1 MKDHRTMSLN
11 EDQTTAENE
20 NPDTSAR
27 ETAVAE
33 AEGVEPE
40 EFRLSLSVDIQDTG
54 PCKKHVRITI
64 PQSDVSH
71 FLEEEIGGMVDKAS
85 VPGFRVGHVP
95 RKLVELRFRQEL
107 NDQVKQK
114 MLIQSLEQ
122 VAEDYDLDPIN
133 EPDIDLENID
143 LAQEGDF
150 VYEFDVEVRPT
161 FDLPDYQGLTIKRSV
176 REINDEDID
185 AYQNRFLMQYS
196 QLVPCEEAAEVG
208 DSLSMGIEFQ
218 HNGETL
224 HKISELSVRVL
235 PTLRFYDAE
244 LGEFDKLM
252 VGVQAEEN
260 READLTISTEAESVE
275 MRGETVK
282 AVFNVHDVKR
292 VRMPEM
298 NKEFLQRVGV
308 ETEEE
313 LREEIRATLERQV
326 TYQQRQSTREQ
337 VLEKITES
345 ADWELPE
352 DLVLRQVENALRRE
366 ILEMQQAGFTSPE
379 IQARENELRQKA
391 VSTTRRALKEHF
403 VLDKIAITEDISVG
417 ATDIE
422 FEIQMMSTQRGES
435 PRRVR
440 ARLQKSGMIENLE
453 AQIRERKAVDF
464 ILSKAE
470 FNDVP
475 MEKPNED
482 RVEAVPH
489 SVCGMTIE
497 PEAVSGQED
506 N

>member
-1 MKDHRTMSLN
+1 MSPN
-11 EDQTTAENE
+11 EDPTTDEND
-20 NPDTSAR
+20 NPETSSA

-40 EFRLSLSVDIQDTG
+40 DFRLSLTADIQETG
-54 PCKKHVRITI
+54 PCKKHVRITV
-64 PQSDVSH
+64 PQSDISH

-85 VPGFRVGHVP
+85 VPGFRAGHVP
-95 RKLVELRFRQEL
+95 RKLVERRFRQEL

-114 MLIQSLEQ
+114 ILIQSLEQ
-122 VAEDYDLDPIN
+122 VAEDYNLDPIN

-150 VYEFDVEVRPT
+150 VFEFDIEVRPE
-161 FDLPDYQGLTIKRSV
+161 FDLPDYQGLTIERSV
-176 REINDEDID
+176 QEISDEDID
-185 AYQNRFLMQYS
+185 AYQNRFLTQYG
-196 QLVPCEEAAEVG
+196 QLVPCEEAAVAG
-208 DSLSMGIEFQ
+208 DYLSMGIEFQ
-218 HNGETL
+218 HNDATL
-224 HKISELSVRVL
+224 YKISELSVRVL
-235 PTLRFYDAE
+235 PTLRFYDSE
-244 LGEFDKLM
+244 LDGFDKLM
-252 VGVQAEEN
+252 VGVKAKET
-260 READLTISTEAESVE
+260 RDADLTVSTEAESLE

-282 AVFNVHDVKR
+282 AVFTVHDVKR

-313 LREEIRATLERQV
+313 LKVEIRSILERQA

-352 DLVLRQVENALRRE
+352 ELVLRQVENALRRE
-366 ILEMQQAGFTSPE
+366 ILEMQQAGFTKPE

-391 VSTTRRALKEHF
+391 VSTTRQALKEHF
-403 VLDKIAITEDISVG
+403 VLDKIATTEDISVG

-422 FEIQMMSTQRGES
+422 YEIQMMAMQRGES

-440 ARLQKSGMIENLE
+440 ARLQKSGMMENLE

-464 ILSKAE
+464 VLSKAD
-470 FNDVP
+470 FTDVP
-475 MEKPNED
+475 VKKPD
-482 RVEAVPH
+482 DDQIEAVPH
-489 SVCGMTIE
+489 SICGMTIE
-497 PEAVSGQED
+497 PEPVPEQE
-506 N
+506 NS